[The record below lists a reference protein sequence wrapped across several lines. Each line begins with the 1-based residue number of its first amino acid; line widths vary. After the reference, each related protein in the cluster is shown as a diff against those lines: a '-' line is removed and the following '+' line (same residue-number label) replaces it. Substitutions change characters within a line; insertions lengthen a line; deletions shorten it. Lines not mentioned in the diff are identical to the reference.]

1 MALPATWNN
10 QMLNRP
16 KLLAEINKMTA
27 ELFVDRSR
35 EHKVVMEAWR
45 TLSAD
50 EEFAHKAAYATTPWQ
65 LPTWHGNPSRTI
77 AIGPN
82 AKPHRIF
89 SVDGSQVYPDR
100 HQGTGCFLINVG
112 EVTLRYGTD
121 DAVPVIFSSTPYL
134 FTGDAQTIDGIEP
147 SPDLVNALRQQYE
160 LDGGYELA
168 KANHRNGI
176 DQLLLFDGSLVFW
189 NLESKDKRFRDVF
202 LPRYVATLD
211 KLRTEQIA
219 TASYISLP
227 KSKELVNLVRLQ
239 LCSFDTS
246 REELYAAADYVVD
259 ATIARSF
266 LQPHERSIVFQNNAN
281 ISSHYPPNLKPC
293 FFYLHTGDEVGRVE
307 LPAWL
312 AQEDMMVDTIAHLVL
327 DQCTKGK
334 GYPVAL
340 AEAHEQAVIKG
351 PDREFFYLL
360 LQKIGSDHGH
370 RQCISQKSARKRR
383 MGI

>member
-10 QMLNRP
+10 RMLNRP
-16 KLLAEINKMTA
+16 KLLAEINKMATA
-27 ELFVDRSR
+27 LFVDHSR
-35 EHKVVMEAWR
+35 EHNIVIEAWQ

-50 EEFAHKAAYATTPWQ
+50 ENFAHKAACATTPWP
-65 LPTWHGNPSRTI
+65 LPTWHGNPSLAV
-77 AIGPN
+77 AIEQDT
-82 AKPHRIF
+82 KPHEIF

-100 HQGTGCFLINVG
+100 HQGTGCFLINIG
-112 EVTLRYGTD
+112 EVILRYGTD
-121 DAVPVIFSSTPYL
+121 SAPVIFASTPHL
-134 FTGDAQTIDGIEP
+134 FTGDTQTIDGIEP
-147 SPDLVNALRQQYE
+147 SPDLINALRQQYE
-160 LDGGYELA
+160 LEAGYELA
-168 KANHRNGI
+168 KANHRDGV

-202 LPRYVATLD
+202 LPRYLATLD
-211 KLRTEQIA
+211 KLHAKQIA

-246 REELYAAADYVVD
+246 RKELYAAADYVVD
-259 ATIARSF
+259 SAIARFF
-266 LQPHERSIVFQNNAN
+266 LQPHERSIVFQNNAS
-281 ISSHYPPNLKPC
+281 ISNHYQPDLKPC
-293 FFYLHTGDEVGRVE
+293 FFYLHTGDEIGRVE

-312 AQEDMMVDTIAHLVL
+312 TQEDELVDTIARLVL
-327 DQCTKGK
+327 DQCAKGH

-351 PDREFFYLL
+351 PDRDFFYLL
-360 LQKIGSDHGH
+360 LQKIGTNHGR
-370 RQCISQKSARKRR
+370 RQRTSQKSLRKKR